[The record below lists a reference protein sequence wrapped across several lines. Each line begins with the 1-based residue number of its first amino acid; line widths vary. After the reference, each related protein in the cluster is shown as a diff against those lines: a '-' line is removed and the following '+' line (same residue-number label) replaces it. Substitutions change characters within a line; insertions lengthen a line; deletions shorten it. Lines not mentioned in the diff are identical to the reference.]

1 MMHHEA
7 GVQTVVVGGQPQVL
21 GPMQAVAGN
30 RGARD
35 YESDDLDIDS
45 KCHFVYYNKKYFRFN
60 RN

>member
-7 GVQTVVVGGQPQVL
+7 GVQTIVVGGQPQIL

-35 YESDDLDIDS
+35 YESDELDIDS
-45 KCHFVYYNKKYFRFN
+45 Q
-60 RN
+60 